1 MKPQPWILRRRAGSS
16 DKTVLFLDGMKHRLL
31 HDEDYLTFGV
41 INRIIGWMGQRSVTE
56 AAE

>member
-1 MKPQPWILRRRAGSS
+1 
-16 DKTVLFLDGMKHRLL
+16 MKHRLL